1 MLSLSTI
8 KLIWHAGYVW
18 SYLNCRDVVLV
29 GKTDDNVVLDLDTLM
44 AEARSL
50 GDKNKNKI
58 KAENEER
65 GRREVMCGSG
75 TPHRN
80 MKPLRSD
87 RTHMTGE

>member
-1 MLSLSTI
+1 M
-8 KLIWHAGYVW
+8 W
-18 SYLNCRDVVLV
+18 SYLKCREVVLV

-50 GDKNKNKI
+50 GDTGKDKD
-58 KAENEER
+58 EDR
-65 GRREVMCGSG
+65 GRREIMCGSG

>member
-1 MLSLSTI
+1 MILQ
-8 KLIWHAGYVW
+8 WHAGYVW
-18 SYLNCRDVVLV
+18 SYLNCRDVVFV

-50 GDKNKNKI
+50 GDTGKDGDTVKDKD
-58 KAENEER
+58 R
-65 GRREVMCGSG
+65 GMREIMCGSG